1 MFFAIIFWVFI
12 FMIVLCKSL
21 LWLVITFVILFII
34 TIVLAIKKEEFELIS
49 LFFIAFS
56 LSIFAFVMKIY
67 FIFENTQGY
76 EWNFATNQ
84 ELIIKDK
91 LQKNKYIAM
100 DDFSNTFI
108 LRNCIWK
115 YNIWDK
121 LLVNW
126 YKNPAQLSWDNFQEY
141 IKTYFIAN
149 TNLNIWNEIWKIG
162 EFDYNIRLLMKWY
175 SGIIYAKKDY
185 KIWDIKS
192 SLALETKKSLG
203 NKIKNTFENYD
214 QKYEWFLMGLLIWD
228 KSSLN
233 PYIYQQFIDSW
244 IVHIIAVSGWNIIM
258 IIVFL
263 NFILF
268 FLPFKIKI
276 TLILSIIIF
285 YSFIC
290 GLDSSVVRATIM
302 GGLWLFALLS
312 GNITNIWRLIQIAFI
327 SMLIINP
334 FSIIYDLGFIL
345 SFMALVWI
353 LISAKLTIKTKK
365 ENSKLKSFFISI
377 FNNYLLPTMWATAL
391 TMPGIFVYIWQ
402 VNLMG
407 IIANVLVLPFI
418 PFLMMYWLIVSLLSN
433 LSILEDTIIINTL
446 IGLEVF
452 VMKWVFFISELF
464 SEVLV
469 FKIWFS

>member
-1 MFFAIIFWVFI
+1 MFFAAIFWIFT
-12 FMIVLCKSL
+12 FMIILNKSL
-21 LWLVITFVILFII
+21 LWLGITFIILFII
-34 TIVLAIKKEEFELIS
+34 TILLAFKKEKIEFIS
-49 LFFIAFS
+49 LFLIAFS
-56 LSIFAFVMKIY
+56 ISIVSFIFKIY
-67 FIFENTQGY
+67 FIFEKTQGY

-84 ELIIKDK
+84 ELIIKNK
-91 LQKNKYIAM
+91 LQKNKYIVM
-100 DDFSNTFI
+100 DDFSNIFI
-108 LRNCIWK
+108 LRNCIWI

-126 YKNPAQLSWDNFQEY
+126 YKNPAQLSGDNFQEY

-149 TNLNIWNEIWKIG
+149 TKLDIWDEIWKIG

-185 KIWDIKS
+185 KIWEIKS

-203 NKIKNTFENYD
+203 NKIKKAFRNYD

-233 PYIYQQFIDSW
+233 EGVYKQFIDSW
-244 IVHIIAVSGWNIIM
+244 IVHIIAVSGGNIIM

-276 TLILSIIIF
+276 TIILSIIIF

-302 GGLWLFALLS
+302 GWLWLFALLS
-312 GNITNIWRLIQIAFI
+312 GHISNIWRLMQIAFV

-345 SFMALVWI
+345 SFLALVWI
-353 LISAKLTIKTKK
+353 LISAKLTIKIK
-365 ENSKLKSFFISI
+365 EESSKIKRFFTSI

-418 PFLMMYWLIVSLLSN
+418 PFLMMYWLIVSLMSN
-433 LSILEDTIIINTL
+433 LSILEGSMIINIL
-446 IGLEVF
+446 ISLEIF
-452 VMKWVFFISELF
+452 VMNWIFFISELF
-464 SEVLV
+464 SKILV
-469 FKIWFS
+469 FRIGF